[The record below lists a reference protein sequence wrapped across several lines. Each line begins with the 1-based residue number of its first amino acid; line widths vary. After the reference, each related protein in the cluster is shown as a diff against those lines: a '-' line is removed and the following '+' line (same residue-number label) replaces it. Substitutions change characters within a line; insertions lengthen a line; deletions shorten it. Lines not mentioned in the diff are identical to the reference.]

1 VTEVF
6 TVTIIPIDGRV
17 DMFDLNRKIARH
29 DRQVGHKPDYHFH
42 GGCFGCTQQ
51 DKHGLEMCKKCDNM
65 GAGGTLDYNN
75 LGPSKE
81 DWAILMFRFEKRNK
95 Y

>member
-1 VTEVF
+1 
-6 TVTIIPIDGRV
+6 
-17 DMFDLNRKIARH
+17 
-29 DRQVGHKPDYHFH
+29 
-42 GGCFGCTQQ
+42 
-51 DKHGLEMCKKCDNM
+51 MCKKCGNM